1 MNRSVFRELAETRLL
16 DAKALFQAERF
27 DAAYYVAGYVVECAL
42 KACIA
47 RSTREHD
54 FPPKARKVADYYSH
68 DLEKLIRLAA
78 PEFEE
83 DRNEDTILAGYW
95 DLVTRWN
102 EESRYELHRA
112 DAEKL
117 AEGILLA
124 ISDAE
129 HGVLKCLSKYW

>member
-1 MNRSVFRELAETRLL
+1 MRLTICGLCRRVCAQGMHCQGNARARFSAES
-16 DAKALFQAERF
+16 Q
-27 DAAYYVAGYVVECAL
+27 
-42 KACIA
+42 
-47 RSTREHD
+47 
-54 FPPKARKVADYYSH
+54 KVADYYSH
-68 DLEKLIRLAA
+68 DLEKLVRLAA

-83 DRNEDTILAGYW
+83 DRNADTILAGYW

-129 HGVLKCLSKYW
+129 HGVLKCLSKY

>member
-1 MNRSVFRELAETRLL
+1 VFRELAETRLL
-16 DAKALFQAERF
+16 DANALFLAERF
-27 DAAYYVAGYVVECAL
+27 DAAYYLASYVVECAL

-54 FPPKARKVADYYSH
+54 FSPKARKVADYYSH

-124 ISDAE
+124 ISDVE
-129 HGVLKCLSKYW
+129 HGILKCLSKYW

>member
-27 DAAYYVAGYVVECAL
+27 DAAYYLAGYVVECAL

-83 DRNEDTILAGYW
+83 DLNGDRILARNWNLVKRW
-95 DLVTRWN
+95 D
-102 EESRYELHRA
+102 EESRYELQRA
-112 DAEKL
+112 SAKKL
-117 AEGILLA
+117 AEDMLLA

>member
-16 DAKALFQAERF
+16 DARALFQAERF
-27 DAAYYVAGYVVECAL
+27 DAAYYLAGYVVECAL

-47 RSTREHD
+47 RGTREHD
-54 FPPKARKVADYYSH
+54 FPPKAKKVADYYSH
-68 DLEKLIRLAA
+68 DLEKLVRLAA

-83 DRNEDTILAGYW
+83 DLNGDTILAGYW

-117 AEGILLA
+117 AEDILRA
-124 ISDAE
+124 ISDGE